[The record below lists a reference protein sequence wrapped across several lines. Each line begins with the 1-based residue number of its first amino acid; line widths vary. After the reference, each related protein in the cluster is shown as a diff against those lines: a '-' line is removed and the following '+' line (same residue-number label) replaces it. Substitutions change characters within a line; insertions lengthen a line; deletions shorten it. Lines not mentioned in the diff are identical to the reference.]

1 MSEYRSWLGDE
12 TDIPVAL
19 LDRYEAAL
27 KKREVVLPYEQAL
40 VSYGRKTN
48 CKALGARKDK
58 AFEHVQIPLLK
69 FKSYILYFFAL

>member
-40 VSYGRKTN
+40 VSYGR
-48 CKALGARKDK
+48 
-58 AFEHVQIPLLK
+58 
-69 FKSYILYFFAL
+69 